1 MNLEGILL
9 SEIKPDRESHIVKGI
24 AHMRNLKTLNL
35 WRQESRTVVA
45 RGWGGGEKGD
55 TSQSAQ
61 TSVILIPDQLSN

>member
-1 MNLEGILL
+1 MCLAEVGKNEGEKHHAYI
-9 SEIKPDRESHIVKGI
+9 E
-24 AHMRNLKTLNL
+24 A
-35 WRQESRTVVA
+35 ESRTVVA